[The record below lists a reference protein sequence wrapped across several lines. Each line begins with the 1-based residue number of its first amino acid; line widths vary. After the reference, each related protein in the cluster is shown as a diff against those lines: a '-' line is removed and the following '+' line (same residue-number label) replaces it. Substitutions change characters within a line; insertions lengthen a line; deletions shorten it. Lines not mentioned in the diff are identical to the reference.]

1 MNRKRINNNNIILN
15 HASLSHY
22 KEFLIMHALRN
33 NSTVTSVT
41 HKFAYIITVFE
52 VCLSLCENLQFSED
66 YFTADGH
73 VRVVCI

>member
-33 NSTVTSVT
+33 HTQISLHYNTRTENAANRIVYGTAYCFHLNASVRS
-41 HKFAYIITVFE
+41 VFP
-52 VCLSLCENLQFSED
+52 
-66 YFTADGH
+66 
-73 VRVVCI
+73 